1 MKSSLVRYSGSGLNQ
16 QSEGKLREREGFV
29 VFKPWKDSE
38 TEQIEDNK
46 LGFRLYN
53 CEAALIRKTLEANGL
68 KETDDRGQWTILW
81 GAGLLRSSL
90 YLRLSR
96 GQKINHFP
104 RSVEIT
110 RKDSLFKNLSKM
122 QALHTAR
129 QYGFFPATYLLP
141 AESQVLSAR
150 IAKHPEEV
158 WILKPPGGSQGKGI
172 SLVRSIAEVP
182 AGHNYV
188 ASLYVDNPLLVTGRK
203 CDLRIYVAM
212 TSVNPLRLY
221 IYQEGLARFAVLP
234 YDSTDLENRYVHLT
248 NYSLNKM
255 HPLYTSSACKWTL
268 SAFKSHLFT
277 HHNIDFS
284 PIWAQIK
291 AIVIKT
297 VISIESTV
305 NSAMEMYVPHRNN
318 CFELLGFDVML
329 DERLNV
335 WLLEVNLSPSLRCD
349 EEVDVEVKS
358 RLIADLFTL
367 IGVKKAADN
376 REMSLSPSKRSARG
390 PITTSRDVSIE
401 GQMVLRDTL
410 EEANRMGNFERIFPS
425 KDSQDYLEFFDEPR
439 PLNSLL
445 IDRFVR
451 KKQAAVPQRLIKL
464 RPIGLPQRIPRL
476 KREFKVGSGAMGSQE
491 IGYRP

>member
-1 MKSSLVRYSGSGLNQ
+1 MKSSLVRHSGFNLNHP
-16 QSEGKLREREGFV
+16 SAGKLREREGFV
-29 VFKPWKDSE
+29 VFKPLEDCEKE
-38 TEQIEDNK
+38 EIEDRK

-53 CEAALIRKTLEANGL
+53 CEAGLIRKTLEANGL
-68 KETDDRGQWTILW
+68 KETSDSGQWSILW

-90 YLRLSR
+90 YLTLNR

-141 AESQVLSAR
+141 TESHLLSTR
-150 IAKHPEEV
+150 MTKHPGEI

-172 SLVRSIAEVP
+172 SLIRTPTEVP
-182 AGHNYV
+182 TGHNYV
-188 ASLYVDNPLLVTGRK
+188 ASLYISNPLLITGRK

-234 YDSTDLENRYVHLT
+234 YDSTDLDNRYVHLT

-255 HPLYTSSACKWTL
+255 HPLYTSAACKWTL
-268 SAFKSHLFT
+268 SAFKSHLCT
-277 HHNIDFS
+277 QYNIDFE

-305 NSAMEMYVPHRNN
+305 NSAMEMYVPHRNT
-318 CFELLGFDVML
+318 CFELLGFDFL
-329 DERLNV
+329 IDTKLNV

-349 EEVDVEVKS
+349 ELVDTEVKS

-367 IGVKKAADN
+367 IGVKEAAES
-376 REMSLSPSKRSARG
+376 REMSLSPSKRSARMY
-390 PITTSRDVSIE
+390 INTSKSVYIE
-401 GQMVLRDTL
+401 GEMAVRDTI
-410 EEANRMGNFERIFPS
+410 EEAKRIGNFERIFPS
-425 KDSQDYLEFFDEPR
+425 KDSKDYLEFFDEPR

-445 IDRFVR
+445 IERFVR
-451 KKQAAVPQRLIKL
+451 KRQVEVPQRLIKL
-464 RPIGLPQRIPRL
+464 RPIGLPQRIPRI
-476 KREFKVGSGAMGSQE
+476 KRDGKAGSGSMVS
-491 IGYRP
+491 